1 MPTTSAITPCSALL
15 HTADSQNVR
24 HNYNQTMKFSG
35 FALFLIFTPSIIIAQ
50 DAWLSTPESINQFRE
65 QVESMRPD
73 TSQFD
78 LMISN
83 KTIQLIGR
91 ELEIRIYKP
100 KATSLKPTL
109 IYVHGACWVAGSLD
123 SHDEICR
130 YLSVRGDV
138 NVVAI
143 NYRLAPENKYPAGH
157 NDVYDAIEWIW
168 NNPNELDLD
177 TEQFAI
183 AGESTGAYFTAA
195 TTLKSRD
202 RKRDNKDSPEFSFQ
216 LLVYAALD
224 GGGSSW
230 AECKDLYFND
240 HKDIRSAYGSPVWSV
255 DLAGLPP
262 TFNIF
267 GQYEISRAEEEL
279 FMRKLKDE
287 NVYTRSFMNEGIGHD
302 VGNWLS
308 VKTETPAHLKA
319 IEFIKEGFKLK

>member
-1 MPTTSAITPCSALL
+1 MSTLGIIKTR
-15 HTADSQNVR
+15 Q
-24 HNYNQTMKFSG
+24 MKISIFV
-35 FALFLIFTPSIIIAQ
+35 LILIFSPLLIIGQ
-50 DAWLSTPESINQFRE
+50 EAWLSTPESINQFRE
-65 QVESMRPD
+65 QVESMNPD

-78 LMISN
+78 LMVSN
-83 KTIQLIGR
+83 KTIQLPGR

-100 KATSLKPTL
+100 EGGNLKPTL

-130 YLSVRGDV
+130 YLSKQSNV
-138 NVVAI
+138 NVIAI
-143 NYRLAPENKYPAGH
+143 NYRLAPENKYPAAH
-157 NDVYDAIEWIW
+157 NDVYDATKWIW
-168 NNPNELDLD
+168 DHAIELGLD

-195 TTLKSRD
+195 TILKSRD
-202 RKRDNKDSPEFSFQ
+202 NKDGPKFSFQ

-230 AECKDLYFND
+230 TECKDLYFND
-240 HKDIRSAYGSPVWSV
+240 NKDIRSEYGSPVWSE
-255 DLAGLPP
+255 DLSGLPP

-287 NVYTRSFMNEGIGHD
+287 NVYTKSYMNKGVGHD

-308 VKTETPAHLKA
+308 VQTETPAHVKA
-319 IEFIKEGFKLK
+319 IEYIKEGFTIK

>member
-1 MPTTSAITPCSALL
+1 
-15 HTADSQNVR
+15 
-24 HNYNQTMKFSG
+24 MKISTYV
-35 FALFLIFTPSIIIAQ
+35 LFLIFTPSIIIAQ
-50 DAWLSTPESINQFRE
+50 EAWLSTPESINQFRE
-65 QVESMRPD
+65 QVESMKPD

-78 LMISN
+78 LMVSN
-83 KTIQLIGR
+83 KTIQLSGR

-100 KATSLKPTL
+100 NGTSLKPTL

-130 YLSVRGDV
+130 YLSKKSDV
-138 NVVAI
+138 NVIAI
-143 NYRLAPENKYPAGH
+143 KYRLAPENKYPAAH
-157 NDVYDAIEWIW
+157 NDVYDATEWIW
-168 NNPNELDLD
+168 NHATELGLD

-202 RKRDNKDSPEFSFQ
+202 NNDGPKFSFQ

-230 AECKDLYFND
+230 TECKDLYFHNN
-240 HKDIRSAYGSPVWSV
+240 KDTRSEYGSPVWSE
-255 DLAGLPP
+255 DLSGLPP

-287 NVYTRSFMNEGIGHD
+287 NVYTKSYMNEGVGHD
-302 VGNWLS
+302 VVNWLS
-308 VKTETPAHLKA
+308 VQTETPAHVKA
-319 IEFIKEGFKLK
+319 IEYIKEGFKIN